1 MIQCPPPP
9 DPLPVWVSPCLDDEL
24 VCALPDLNQDGVVSI
39 LDMLDMLRLW
49 GPADCTIFKRGD
61 LNMDGEVGVTDM
73 LILFNAWDNYDPSTW
88 NMCDCE

>member
-1 MIQCPPPP
+1 
-9 DPLPVWVSPCLDDEL
+9 
-24 VCALPDLNQDGVVSI
+24 
-39 LDMLDMLRLW
+39 MLDMLRLW

-88 NMCDCE
+88 DVCDCE